1 VEYRQLDEEE
11 RFASESLDHM
21 NEALDRWARETYG
34 A

>member
-11 RFASESLDHM
+11 RFASESLDRM